1 MIWTHFDIKGSGMPT
16 SIWETTLKELE
27 AMVEERETD
36 AVASPIE
43 ERMTRIDYRTWDEM
57 SWGDKKRQRSEGS
70 GGKGAEIRR
79 AW

>member
-43 ERMTRIDYRTWDEM
+43 ERMTRIDYRT
-57 SWGDKKRQRSEGS
+57 
-70 GGKGAEIRR
+70 
-79 AW
+79 